1 MNTELPQNNKGD
13 KFWLWIVKQWS
24 GDTVGKVTA
33 VVIFFGFFIPYFTF
47 KILIRLIDKL
57 WISTKKQCPK
67 CDSREVKQV
76 KPSSMQKA
84 LPGSLFFLF
93 GPIGLLAKQSK
104 TLNVCRVCG
113 FSWEDR

>member
-1 MNTELPQNNKGD
+1 MNTKLPLNNKGD
-13 KFWLWIVKQWS
+13 KFWLWIVKWWN
-24 GDTVGKVTA
+24 GDTTEKVIA
-33 VVIFFGFFIPYFTF
+33 VMIFFGFFIFYFAIKTVF
-47 KILIRLIDKL
+47 KLIGKL

-67 CDSREVKQV
+67 CDSREIKQV
-76 KPSSMQKA
+76 KPGSMQKA

-104 TLNVCRVCG
+104 ILNVCRGCG